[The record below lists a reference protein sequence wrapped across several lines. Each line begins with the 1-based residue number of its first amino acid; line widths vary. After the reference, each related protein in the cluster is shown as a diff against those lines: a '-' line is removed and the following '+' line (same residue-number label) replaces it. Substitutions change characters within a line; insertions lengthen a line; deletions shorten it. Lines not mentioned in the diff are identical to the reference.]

1 MKISPRVYKI
11 LEKEDDVEI
20 SRVSDLRE
28 PFSAHV
34 LAANLTSTH
43 PQGAENLSL
52 DCCDRTASC
61 KQHLTLERLRIKSSS
76 LYLWKWLDSLWRVN
90 PQPSLS
96 PRAWSR
102 QLKGA
107 HSSLHRSVKF
117 WSIRIFWAFL
127 YGKWEEGGYFW
138 DTEALLWNRPTK
150 NPWAL
155 LLLYLHV
162 ANGKKAICKVKIIIL

>member
-11 LEKEDDVEI
+11 LEKENDVEI

-107 HSSLHRSVKF
+107 HSIGLSNSGVSEFSELSSMESERKEDISEILKHF
-117 WSIRIFWAFL
+117 C
-127 YGKWEEGGYFW
+127 GT
-138 DTEALLWNRPTK
+138 DLLRTPGHCCYYNYM
-150 NPWAL
+150 L
-155 LLLYLHV
+155 LM
-162 ANGKKAICKVKIIIL
+162 